1 VPVAARTL
9 NLICMNSSYC
19 ELTRRADH

>member
-1 VPVAARTL
+1 VAARTL